1 MDNDDIGAARMKRLA
16 KDHWCTV
23 REMERALDAHPINGE
38 PDKYLRRLLALE
50 LIQLDQLGEVFREKA
65 VAEKDCVA
73 GALAVK
79 ISERLSTLVGLNA
92 PQSAAVEVI
101 QRAAPP
107 AMNSTE
113 RIRAAI
119 DRIRLAKQ
127 PEPPPNGEAA

>member
-1 MDNDDIGAARMKRLA
+1 MKRLA
-16 KDHWCTV
+16 KDHRCTV

-92 PQSAAVEVI
+92 PASAAVQVI
-101 QRAAPP
+101 HAAPP